1 MKREL
6 GISLYPDHSDPKKD
20 RAYLEQAAK
29 LGYTRLFMSMLEVKE
44 GKQKV
49 KEKFKSIIEYANEL
63 GFETILDIAPA
74 IFDELE
80 ISYDDLSFFKELGAA
95 GIRLDEGFDGSKEA
109 LLSYNPEK
117 LALELN
123 MSNDVMYL
131 DNILSYQANQPFI
144 YGCHNFYPQAGTGLP
159 YAFFV
164 SCSQRFKKYGL
175 KTAAFI
181 TSQTATGGPW
191 DVNDGLPTLEMHRKL
206 PLELQARHL
215 FATNLIDVV
224 IIGNAYAS
232 PEELAAVAKVDRY
245 KLSLGIEFN
254 ANATELERKIVLYPK
269 HFRRG
274 DITENVVR
282 STQVRVKYADK
293 PNPTHDEQQEFQVGD
308 VVIGNDAFGKYKNE
322 LQIVLKPHRDPRK
335 NRVGQLPANE
345 HFLLD
350 YIKPWTKFEFVAK

>member
-20 RAYLEQAAK
+20 RTYLEQAAK

-164 SCSQRFKKYGL
+164 SCS
-175 KTAAFI
+175 
-181 TSQTATGGPW
+181 
-191 DVNDGLPTLEMHRKL
+191 
-206 PLELQARHL
+206 
-215 FATNLIDVV
+215 
-224 IIGNAYAS
+224 
-232 PEELAAVAKVDRY
+232 
-245 KLSLGIEFN
+245 
-254 ANATELERKIVLYPK
+254 
-269 HFRRG
+269 
-274 DITENVVR
+274 
-282 STQVRVKYADK
+282 
-293 PNPTHDEQQEFQVGD
+293 
-308 VVIGNDAFGKYKNE
+308 
-322 LQIVLKPHRDPRK
+322 
-335 NRVGQLPANE
+335 
-345 HFLLD
+345 
-350 YIKPWTKFEFVAK
+350 